1 MATESTGRSTVRSI
15 TFDGEIVGVWFNM
28 ENIIEYS
35 TVDKDGATYH
45 TINQHGNGNKN
56 AFSTEGLKTNWGTN
70 ITINSKP
77 TVSGQAYKSDWFGVD
92 TDSNTLYVGFNNN
105 SKHGDIIRVFTKSGN
120 NAPVGRNDDGVVNED
135 ATLTVTDGA
144 NKSATGSYDTNGE
157 HSGDVIHTSNTD
169 SYDTDADGDTL
180 TVNAVRVGSTEGS
193 GTSGIVGSPLT
204 GTYGTLTLAS
214 NGSYTYVAD
223 QAAADALDAG
233 DIVYDYFNYDV
244 YDGSLDD
251 ITAVNDYGV
260 VTEDATLTVTN
271 GESQNLSGSYD
282 THDEHSGDISAND
295 TDPDASPTHTITAI
309 RTGST
314 EGSGTAGSVGSAL
327 TGTYGQLTLNANGSY
342 TYVANQNAA
351 DALDVG
357 DTVSDYF
364 NYTVSDGTDT
374 DTGVIRIY
382 ILGANDTPVAQND
395 EGLIAEGSTLT
406 VSNGANANVSG
417 SYDAT
422 GEHTGD
428 VMDTSSSSHSDSDA
442 DASASLSITGIRTGQ
457 ESGSGTSG
465 SVGSSLT
472 GTYGALTINSNGS
485 YSYTANSSIS
495 GLGSGDEVIDYF
507 TYTVSDGT
515 ATDTAQL
522 KITVIGV
529 GNTAPVARNDVG
541 VIAEDETLS
550 VSDGS
555 NKNLVPGQGT
565 TIDIS
570 GEHSG
575 DVINTS
581 STTHYDTDADGDTIV
596 VSSVRTG
603 SSEGSGTAGTL
614 GQALTG
620 TYGQLTLNA
629 NGSYTYV
636 ANQTAADALD
646 VNDEV
651 TDVFNYTISDG
662 NGGTDIG
669 TITITVIGVNDAP
682 SAQNDVGV
690 IAEGSTL
697 TVANSANATLTGD
710 SYDATGENSGD
721 VIDTSSASHT
731 DSDADASSSLSITHI
746 KLSGGSNSTVASSS
760 SYNSNGTSITGTY
773 GTLTIGADGSYT
785 YAATTDATDALD
797 SGESAT
803 DTFVYTLSDGTRIT
817 TANLTIT
824 VLGANDAPV
833 AQNDTGTVNEDA
845 TLTVSNSGNATS
857 VTAATHDPSPL
868 DVRSQD
874 GHPVGLRFNDD
885 GTKMFMVGGA
895 GDDINE
901 YALSTAFDVS
911 TATYTR
917 NYDPSEENDPQGVA
931 FNSDGTKMFIIGMDN
946 NTIELHEYALSTAY
960 DLSSVS
966 HTTSTDL
973 TSKLPSGSQDVLGY
987 GIDFNTAG
995 TKFFFSGR
1003 TNNKIYEFTVS
1014 SGFDLTSTVAYD
1026 SALDIS
1032 SEATANQAFRF
1043 NNDGTKLFVVCSA
1056 ADDVTEY
1063 TLTTGFDIS
1072 TATHVGSLSV
1082 ASQDNGPG
1090 GLAFNND
1097 GTKMFVGGLRD
1108 YDINEYAL
1116 TTPFSLIDVSGENTG
1131 DVIDS
1136 SNTSTRDTDVDVET
1150 LTVTAVR
1157 LGSSE
1162 GSGTAGT
1169 VGSALTGT
1177 YGQLTLNSNG
1187 SYTYVANQT
1196 AADDLDAGDVVTD
1209 SFNYTVSDGTA
1220 TDIAVIT
1227 ITVIGINDA
1236 PSAQNDVGVIV
1247 EDGTLT
1253 VANGANATLSGT
1265 YDATGENSGD
1275 LMDTSSSSHKDSDVD
1290 DSASLS
1296 ITQIK
1301 KNGGSNSAVASGSSY
1316 NSSGTSVT
1324 GTYGTLTIG
1333 ADGSYT
1339 YAATQDAADP
1349 LDVGESATDVF
1360 VYTLSDGTATTTAT
1374 LTITILGANDAPV
1387 AANDYGAINEDATLT
1402 VSDGD
1407 NQTVSG
1413 RYDAS
1418 GEHSGDVIN
1427 TSYTGTDTDVDG
1439 DTLTVSAVRTGSTEG
1454 SGTAGTVGQA
1464 LTGTYGQLTLNANG
1478 SYTYVANQTA
1488 ADALDVGDE
1497 VTDSFN
1503 YTVTDGALTD
1513 TALLE
1518 IKVFGVNDTPVAQN
1532 DVGVIAED
1540 STLTVTNGANAT
1552 LTGDSYDA
1560 TGENSGDVINT
1571 SSSSHQD
1578 SDADASAS
1586 LTVTQIK
1593 KNGGSNSSVS
1603 SGSSYNSSGTSVTGT
1618 YGTLTI
1624 GADGSYT
1631 YAATADA
1638 ADGIAAGESA
1648 TDVFVYTLSDGTE
1661 TTTAN
1666 ITITILGANDNP
1678 TAQNDVGVIMEGS
1691 TLTVANSANA
1701 NVSGSFDATGEHS
1714 GDVIDTSSSS
1724 HTDTDP
1730 DTSNTLTITH
1740 IKKDGGSNSTVSS
1753 GSSYNSSGTAV
1764 TGAYGT
1770 LTIGADGSYKY
1781 VAQSDIAGFD
1791 AGETLTDTFTYTV
1804 SDGTATTTAN
1814 IVITLLGDDGNTNN
1828 APVARNDVGVIV
1840 EDGTLT
1846 VTNGANA
1853 NESGGSYNATGEHS
1867 GDVINTS
1874 STTHYDTDADS
1885 DTITITQIRTS
1896 SGSDSAVSSGSSY
1909 NSNGTSVTGTYGTLT
1924 IGADGS
1930 YTYVADQSA
1939 ADDLDA

>member
-1 MATESTGRSTVRSI
+1 
-15 TFDGEIVGVWFNM
+15 
-28 ENIIEYS
+28 
-35 TVDKDGATYH
+35 
-45 TINQHGNGNKN
+45 
-56 AFSTEGLKTNWGTN
+56 
-70 ITINSKP
+70 
-77 TVSGQAYKSDWFGVD
+77 
-92 TDSNTLYVGFNNN
+92 
-105 SKHGDIIRVFTKSGN
+105 
-120 NAPVGRNDDGVVNED
+120 
-135 ATLTVTDGA
+135 
-144 NKSATGSYDTNGE
+144 
-157 HSGDVIHTSNTD
+157 
-169 SYDTDADGDTL
+169 
-180 TVNAVRVGSTEGS
+180 
-193 GTSGIVGSPLT
+193 
-204 GTYGTLTLAS
+204 GTYGQLTLNS
-214 NGSYTYVAD
+214 NGSYSYVAN
-223 QAAADALDAG
+223 QSAADALDEN
-233 DIVYDYFNYDV
+233 DTVYDYFNYTVSDGTATDTAVITITVIGINDDV
-244 YDGSLDD
+244 
-251 ITAVNDYGV
+251 TAVNDYGV

-314 EGSGTAGSVGSAL
+314 EGSGTAGSIGSAL
-327 TGTYGQLTLNANGSY
+327 TGTYGQLTLAADGSY
-342 TYVANQNAA
+342 TYVANQDAA

-406 VSNGANANVSG
+406 VSNGDNANVSG

-442 DASASLSITGIRTGQ
+442 DASASLTITGIRTGQ

-485 YSYTANSSIS
+485 YSYAANSSIS
-495 GLGSGDEVIDYF
+495 GLGSGDTAIDYF
-507 TYTVSDGT
+507 TYTVSDGA

-555 NKNLVPGQGT
+555 DQNLVPGQGT

-636 ANQTAADALD
+636 ANQTAADELD
-646 VNDEV
+646 LNDEV

-669 TITITVIGVNDAP
+669 TITITVIGVNDVP
-682 SAQNDVGV
+682 TAQDDVGV

-721 VIDTSSASHT
+721 LIDTSSASHT

-824 VLGANDAPV
+824 VLGSNDAPV
-833 AQNDTGTVNEDA
+833 AQNDVGVIAEDSTLSVSDGADANETGG
-845 TLTVSNSGNATS
+845 SYNAT
-857 VTAATHDPSPL
+857 
-868 DVRSQD
+868 
-874 GHPVGLRFNDD
+874 
-885 GTKMFMVGGA
+885 
-895 GDDINE
+895 
-901 YALSTAFDVS
+901 
-911 TATYTR
+911 
-917 NYDPSEENDPQGVA
+917 
-931 FNSDGTKMFIIGMDN
+931 
-946 NTIELHEYALSTAY
+946 
-960 DLSSVS
+960 
-966 HTTSTDL
+966 
-973 TSKLPSGSQDVLGY
+973 
-987 GIDFNTAG
+987 
-995 TKFFFSGR
+995 
-1003 TNNKIYEFTVS
+1003 
-1014 SGFDLTSTVAYD
+1014 
-1026 SALDIS
+1026 
-1032 SEATANQAFRF
+1032 
-1043 NNDGTKLFVVCSA
+1043 
-1056 ADDVTEY
+1056 
-1063 TLTTGFDIS
+1063 
-1072 TATHVGSLSV
+1072 
-1082 ASQDNGPG
+1082 
-1090 GLAFNND
+1090 
-1097 GTKMFVGGLRD
+1097 
-1108 YDINEYAL
+1108 
-1116 TTPFSLIDVSGENTG
+1116 GEHSG

-1150 LTVTAVR
+1150 LTVTAIR

-1187 SYTYVANQT
+1187 SYSYVANQT
-1196 AADDLDAGDVVTD
+1196 AADALDAGDSVTD

-1220 TDIAVIT
+1220 TDTAVIT
-1227 ITVIGINDA
+1227 ITVLGINDT
-1236 PSAQNDVGVIV
+1236 PTAQNDVGVIV

-1253 VANGANATLSGT
+1253 VANGANATLTGDS

-1275 LMDTSSSSHKDSDVD
+1275 LMDTSSSSHKDSDAD

-1387 AANDYGAINEDATLT
+1387 ASNDYGAINEDATLT

-1427 TSYTGTDTDVDG
+1427 TTYTGTDTDVDG

-1478 SYTYVANQTA
+1478 SYTYVANQAA

-1560 TGENSGDVINT
+1560 TGE
-1571 SSSSHQD
+1571 
-1578 SDADASAS
+1578 
-1586 LTVTQIK
+1586 
-1593 KNGGSNSSVS
+1593 
-1603 SGSSYNSSGTSVTGT
+1603 
-1618 YGTLTI
+1618 
-1624 GADGSYT
+1624 
-1631 YAATADA
+1631 
-1638 ADGIAAGESA
+1638 
-1648 TDVFVYTLSDGTE
+1648 
-1661 TTTAN
+1661 
-1666 ITITILGANDNP
+1666 
-1678 TAQNDVGVIMEGS
+1678 
-1691 TLTVANSANA
+1691 
-1701 NVSGSFDATGEHS
+1701 
-1714 GDVIDTSSSS
+1714 
-1724 HTDTDP
+1724 
-1730 DTSNTLTITH
+1730 
-1740 IKKDGGSNSTVSS
+1740 
-1753 GSSYNSSGTAV
+1753 
-1764 TGAYGT
+1764 
-1770 LTIGADGSYKY
+1770 
-1781 VAQSDIAGFD
+1781 
-1791 AGETLTDTFTYTV
+1791 
-1804 SDGTATTTAN
+1804 
-1814 IVITLLGDDGNTNN
+1814 
-1828 APVARNDVGVIV
+1828 
-1840 EDGTLT
+1840 
-1846 VTNGANA
+1846 
-1853 NESGGSYNATGEHS
+1853 
-1867 GDVINTS
+1867 
-1874 STTHYDTDADS
+1874 
-1885 DTITITQIRTS
+1885 
-1896 SGSDSAVSSGSSY
+1896 
-1909 NSNGTSVTGTYGTLT
+1909 
-1924 IGADGS
+1924 
-1930 YTYVADQSA
+1930 
-1939 ADDLDA
+1939 